1 MDKVLSLL
9 GLAQKAGRVEAG
21 EDAVASATEAR
32 RARLV
37 LLASD
42 ASENSVRRARRFA
55 EQGAC
60 LCAAVPAG
68 KAELGGAIGRGA
80 CAMAAVTDIGFAEAL
95 AKKLAAIDETRYAEL
110 AQRMELKKKRADER
124 KNLRRARRK

>member
-21 EDAVASATEAR
+21 EDAVSAAAEVR

-42 ASENSVRRARRFA
+42 ASENSARRARRFA
-55 EQGAC
+55 ERGAC
-60 LCAAVPAG
+60 LWAGIPAS
-68 KAELGGAIGRGA
+68 KAELGRAVGRGE
-80 CAMAAVTDIGFAEAL
+80 CAMLAVTDIGFAEAL
-95 AKKLAAIDETRYAEL
+95 AKKLAAADETRYAAL
-110 AQRMELKKKRADER
+110 AQRLEIKKKRALER
-124 KNLRRARRK
+124 KAKRGKK